1 MNQSPSSNSASRSQS
16 DGSPV
21 EDSVVAGALAVG
33 SEVIG
38 ASVVVTGACVVDDA
52 SEVDDNSSPV
62 AIDVE
67 PPPQADAASAR
78 AVTTERTNTT
88 GSLTTF
94 LPCGESGGTL
104 PARRRTLK
112 HADSL
117 STAWGRTQ
125 QRSFAPRFA
134 PSPPSPDRKEKV
146 PVDAPTPTALRLA
159 TEAADFS
166 EPAAVLVEAV
176 PVVVEGYLFS
186 ERSAV
191 TSAWSL
197 PAVMERS

>member
-1 MNQSPSSNSASRSQS
+1 
-16 DGSPV
+16 
-21 EDSVVAGALAVG
+21 
-33 SEVIG
+33 
-38 ASVVVTGACVVDDA
+38 VVTGACVVDDA
-52 SEVDDNSSPV
+52 SEVKPLSEVDDNSSLV
-62 AIDVE
+62 AIDAE

-134 PSPPSPDRKEKV
+134 PSSPSWGWRETPKPQVRAGGRSGVWNTERQILEHASLQS
-146 PVDAPTPTALRLA
+146 PGLRRNPTRRA
-159 TEAADFS
+159 
-166 EPAAVLVEAV
+166 
-176 PVVVEGYLFS
+176 
-186 ERSAV
+186 
-191 TSAWSL
+191 
-197 PAVMERS
+197 